1 MYFLLPFLSL
11 FFHPTQPF
19 TPNLISPAKTNIMM
33 ASFDGGTTWRDL
45 SKGLPAEITPFSLE
59 FIDDHLYMGER
70 GGLYTSPNQA
80 IPNWKKE
87 SSSLAGIRGI
97 YPGKNGK
104 YAVTVQNELFQQ
116 QGEAGFWVPLQK
128 NLKDERVNVVHET
141 SDDGLL
147 ATSESAIYK
156 TSDHGLS
163 WKQVLTARY
172 INSLIES
179 NHVYV
184 ATALDGVWRST
195 DEGENW
201 THVLTT
207 PTFATSITPF
217 QNGFVAVVLG
227 QEFGGILTSNEIYL
241 SGEQGASWK
250 SIEIP
255 VELERVYQVKSVSK
269 FLIACSEEGIFRS
282 PDQGK
287 TWQKIHDSPDNR
299 NNFYKIV
306 SSGSSIF
313 ALRLEGC

>member
-11 FFHPTQPF
+11 FFHSTEPV
-19 TPNLISPAKTNIMM
+19 TPDVISPAITNIIF
-33 ASFDGGTTWRDL
+33 ASSDDGTTWRDL

-80 IPNWKKE
+80 LPKWKKE
-87 SSSLAGIRGI
+87 SLSPNGIRGI
-97 YPGKNGK
+97 FPGKNGI
-104 YAVTVQNELFQQ
+104 YAITVQNELFQRK
-116 QGEAGFWVPLQK
+116 GDFTWVPMHKSMKDQK
-128 NLKDERVNVVHET
+128 VNIAQETVDE
-141 SDDGLL
+141 GLL
-147 ATSESAIYK
+147 VCTESAIYK
-156 TSDHGLS
+156 TSDHGQS

-184 ATALDGVWRST
+184 ATALDGIWRST
-195 DEGENW
+195 DEGEHW

-217 QNGFVAVVLG
+217 QNGFIAVVLG
-227 QEFGGILTSNEIYL
+227 QEFGGILTSNEIYI
-241 SGEQGASWK
+241 SGDHGASWK
-250 SIEIP
+250 SMEIP
-255 VELERVYQVKSVSK
+255 AELKRVYQVKSVGK

-287 TWQKIHDSPDNR
+287 TWQQVHEAPNNK

-313 ALRLEGC
+313 ALRLDGC